1 MTRIILFFTIF
12 SLVTSSL
19 FSQNELSEND
29 KLYTV
34 SKVWGFLKYYHPQV
48 AKGDLN
54 WDNEFIRI
62 LPSVKHAKSK
72 NELSDVL
79 LTWINSQGKIKNCN
93 SCKPKNNVTYFN
105 DNFDLSWTQD
115 STLFNNDLSEKLK
128 AIETNRFQGKSQYF
142 SINKK
147 GGNIN
152 LEKDIST
159 LDFDWQNESHR
170 LLTLVKYWNTIE
182 YFFPYKYQTDLNW
195 NEVLIQM
202 IPTFLNSKNEL
213 DYHLAILELIV
224 NLNDSHAWFKTDLL
238 DDYFGKKFI
247 PAKYQII
254 NNSAIITG
262 CYNDSLAKLNNL
274 KIGDEIISIDGI
286 TIEQYLEENN
296 KYLKGS
302 NKPAKAAYAFDKIF
316 NGSTDSI
323 EIEIIKQNKLFTK
336 KIGRYAFEDFNYKRP
351 KREKWKILENKIGYV
366 NLGNIEVDEVEFL
379 LDALRATKSIIF
391 DLRNYPKFSMYK
403 IIPFLNGTPKEL
415 NKIIVPDYTY
425 PGKFFWKDTEPLGK
439 KNKKPYQGK
448 IFILVDSNT
457 ISYAEWY
464 AMALQ
469 SNENSTTIGN
479 QTLGADGNVSPFTIL
494 GGFKT
499 GFSGIGVFYPD
510 KTETQRLGVK
520 IDLEVIPT
528 VEGIKNGRD
537 EILEKAIELA
547 NE

>member
-1 MTRIILFFTIF
+1 MTRIILFFTTF
-12 SLVTSSL
+12 LLVTSSL

-29 KLYTV
+29 KIYAV
-34 SKVWGFLKYYHPQV
+34 GKVWGFLKYYHPQV

-93 SCKPKNNVTYFN
+93 SCKLKNKVTYFN

-115 STLFNNDLSEKLK
+115 STLFSNNLSEKLK

-147 GGNIN
+147 AGNIN

-195 NEVLIQM
+195 NKVLIQM

-213 DYHLAILELIV
+213 DYHLAMLELIV
-224 NLNDSHAWFKTDLL
+224 NLNDSHAWFKTEVL

-247 PAKYQII
+247 PVKHQII
-254 NNSAIITG
+254 NNNAVING
-262 CYNDSLAKLNNL
+262 YYNDSLAHLNNL
-274 KIGDEIISIDGI
+274 IIGDEIISIEGI
-286 TIEQYLEENN
+286 TIEQYLKDNS
-296 KYLKGS
+296 KYFRGS
-302 NKPAKAAYAFDKIF
+302 NKPAKAAYAYDKIF

-323 EIEIIKQNKLFTK
+323 EVDIIRDNKLFNR
-336 KIGRYAFEDFNYKRP
+336 KIGRYVFSQFNYK
-351 KREKWKILENKIGYV
+351 KQAKEKWKILENNIGYV
-366 NLGNIEVDEVEFL
+366 NLGEVNIDEVEFL
-379 LDALRATKSIIF
+379 IDTLKSTKSIIF
-391 DLRNYPKFSMYK
+391 DLRNYPKFTLYHFFN
-403 IIPFLNGTPKEL
+403 FLNETPKAF
-415 NKIIVPDYTY
+415 NKRIVSDITY
-425 PGKFFWKDTEPLGK
+425 PGKFIWADDEIFGKRNKSTYLGE
-439 KNKKPYQGK
+439 

-469 SNENSTTIGN
+469 SIKNSTTIGN
-479 QTLGADGNVSPFTIL
+479 QTLAADGDVSRVKIV
-494 GGFKT
+494 GGFKSS
-499 GFSGIGVFYPD
+499 FSGTGVFYPD
-510 KTETQRLGVK
+510 KTITQRIGLRLDVEVK
-520 IDLEVIPT
+520 PT
-528 VEGIKNGRD
+528 TEGIKNGRD

-547 NE
+547 NK